1 MMAKIKKSLSGHIP
15 KEPVEKKTKQG
26 NGRRSK
32 ASHGR
37 KLKRGQG

>member
-1 MMAKIKKSLSGHIP
+1 MAKIKRSLTAPIH
-15 KEPVEKKTKQG
+15 KEPIEKRTRQG

>member
-1 MMAKIKKSLSGHIP
+1 MSKIKRSITTPLP
-15 KEPVEKKTKQG
+15 KEPVEKRTRQG
-26 NGRRSK
+26 QGRRSK

>member
-1 MMAKIKKSLSGHIP
+1 MAKVKKSPTSVIH
-15 KEPVEKKTKQG
+15 KEPVEKMTRQG

-37 KLKRGQG
+37 KLRRGQGK